1 MNDKIAI
8 AIFASGKGTNADNII
23 SYFEKIQNCKVSL
36 VVTDKEDAGV
46 LSIAERHQVDSITV
60 NKEERKDYQ
69 HCMRELEKRDI
80 QYIVLAGY
88 LKKIPEAL
96 IKQFPN
102 KIINIHPALLPS
114 YGGKGM
120 YGKHVHEAVIA
131 NHEKQS
137 GITIHF
143 VDEHYDNGDIIFQA
157 ACEVSPEDTPES
169 LASKVHEL
177 EYAHFPRVIHEVIE
191 KQRQR

>member
-1 MNDKIAI
+1 VNDKIAI

-169 LASKVHEL
+169 LASKIHEL

>member
-177 EYAHFPRVIHEVIE
+177 EYAHFPRVIHEAIE